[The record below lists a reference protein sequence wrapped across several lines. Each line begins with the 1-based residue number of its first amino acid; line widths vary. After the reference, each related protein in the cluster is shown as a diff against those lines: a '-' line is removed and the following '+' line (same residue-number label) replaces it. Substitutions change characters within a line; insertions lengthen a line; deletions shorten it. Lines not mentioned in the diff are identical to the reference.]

1 MSHLN
6 TATTLPSIEGI
17 PQGGPNLN
25 PLPSVTCKY
34 ENISTRCGLHFWV
47 TRLACSI
54 NGARV
59 RHREF
64 RPYG

>member
-34 ENISTRCGLHFWV
+34 ENISTRCGLHFSKPALFAGELDWLV
-47 TRLACSI
+47 SHRDSRLY
-54 NGARV
+54 V
-59 RHREF
+59 
-64 RPYG
+64 